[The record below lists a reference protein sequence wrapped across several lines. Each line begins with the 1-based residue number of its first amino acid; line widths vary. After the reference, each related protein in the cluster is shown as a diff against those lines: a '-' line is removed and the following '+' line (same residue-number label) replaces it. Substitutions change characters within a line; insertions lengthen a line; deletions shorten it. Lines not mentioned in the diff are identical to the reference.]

1 MAAGKLK
8 INTKEVN
15 GKTGYQAVGSDGTT
29 TKWWASQRRARA
41 ALDRLLRKK
50 KLIKKKK
57 PIVSNDNETK
67 TQQPGLLEQRG
78 M

>member
-15 GKTGYQAVGSDGTT
+15 GKTGYQAVGSDGTSS
-29 TKWWASQRRARA
+29 KWYSTERSARRN
-41 ALDRLLRKK
+41 LSRLLRSSR
-50 KLIKKKK
+50 KKK

-67 TQQPGLLEQRG
+67 MQQPGLLEQRG